1 MDAFLKDLVEAH
13 DLRTIGINFFS
24 EPHAHF
30 AVYLH
35 WDTEDDTECCSGS
48 GKTVDA
54 ALALALS
61 EMAERQ
67 KQVADNA
74 AEAAWCAQQER
85 LMESGG
91 PDDSAYRRDMKAA
104 GRGHLLGG

>member
-1 MDAFLKDLVEAH
+1 METSLMKIVADHNLTGLGVNVFGAPA
-13 DLRTIGINFFS
+13 RPYIC
-24 EPHAHF
+24 
-30 AVYLH
+30 VYVH
-35 WDTEDDTECCSGS
+35 WDGADQTCASGN
-48 GKTVDA
+48 GATFDEALTK
-54 ALALALS
+54 ALA

-67 KQVADNA
+67 KQDADNA
-74 AEAAWCAQQER
+74 AEAAWQAQQDR

>member
-1 MDAFLKDLVEAH
+1 MEIALMKICADHNLTGLGVNVFGAPA
-13 DLRTIGINFFS
+13 RPYIG
-24 EPHAHF
+24 
-30 AVYLH
+30 VYVH
-35 WDTEDDTECCSGS
+35 WDGANQTCASGN
-48 GKTVDA
+48 GATFDEALTK
-54 ALALALS
+54 ALA

-67 KQVADNA
+67 KQDADNA
-74 AEAAWCAQQER
+74 AEAAWQAQQER